1 MGLEDFEKSLATSND
16 EPKREDRERKH
27 RHHHRSKRLRYREDE
42 HEGGERRHK
51 RRRSTKPEEKKVE
64 EDEDDWV
71 EKEAVPV
78 EEVKTK
84 RDAWMQEPSAMDI
97 EFTQSRRAKTEEAKS
112 QFVGSKQTH
121 DFKVDVHQD
130 LKNDFEDDGG
140 VEDESAQR
148 EVDYTFGDAGSSWR
162 MTKLA
167 AVYRQAEEGGRSV
180 EDVALERYGDLR
192 EFDDVREE
200 SRELDRRKMY
210 GRDYVGVIKPSG
222 EFFEERRLAA
232 GLHRER
238 QDDEDGQVGDGLAQ
252 GEVVSSEAH
261 TPAAA
266 PLDMPALNR
275 LKAAAMK
282 ARLKNAPNA
291 AQLEAEYELAASAS
305 TQSCSVTLNTM
316 DSRSL
321 AGGRTGE
328 VTALTGK
335 RALERGTVVEN
346 EDMSIADM
354 VKQEKR
360 SRGTGGGKEFAD
372 RIGKD
377 GKFKDDLEYMDDNAQ
392 NLSKR
397 VVKTDTQL
405 RNTSIEDYQKTQAAL
420 SSCPLC
426 YHEETDPPQPPTAPV
441 VSLATRTYLTLPTE
455 PEIGKGGAVIVPLQ
469 HRRNLLECDDDE
481 WEELRNFQKSLTRYY
496 ASLDRGVVF
505 YENAAHPGKT
515 HHAAMFAVP
524 LPWELAET
532 APAYFKEAILAGDEL
547 WGQHKPLI
555 DTLALSRD
563 PSKNYG
569 RFAFRK
575 ALAKEMPYFHVWFSV
590 DGGIGHVIEDG
601 GRWPKG
607 DLFAREVL
615 GGMLDVGPSTIKKQ
629 GRWTKGSDGKRVEG
643 FRKKWAEFD
652 WTKALLEG

>member
-27 RHHHRSKRLRYREDE
+27 KHHHRSKRPREED
-42 HEGGERRHK
+42 GGERRHK
-51 RRRSTKPEEKKVE
+51 RRRSPKPEEKKVE

-71 EKEAVPV
+71 EKETVQD
-78 EEVKTK
+78 VKTK
-84 RDAWMQEPSAMDI
+84 RDAWMQEPSATDI
-97 EFTQSRRAKTEEAKS
+97 EFTQSRRVKAEEAKS
-112 QFVGSKQTH
+112 QFVGAKQTH

-130 LKNDFEDDGG
+130 LKNDFEDDDDDGG
-140 VEDESAQR
+140 VEERA

-167 AVYRQAEEGGRSV
+167 AVYRQAEESKKGV
-180 EDVALERYGDLR
+180 DDVALERYGDFR
-192 EFDDVREE
+192 DFDDAREE

-238 QDDEDGQVGDGLAQ
+238 QQQHDEDVDDLPQ
-252 GEVVSSEAH
+252 GEIVPSQAP

-291 AQLEAEYELAASAS
+291 AQLEAEYELAASA
-305 TQSCSVTLNTM
+305 TQTSSAVTLNTM

-346 EDMSIADM
+346 ENMSIADM

-360 SRGTGGGKEFAD
+360 SRGTGGGREFAD
-372 RIGKD
+372 RIAKD

-397 VVKTDTQL
+397 VLKSDTQL

-420 SSCPLC
+420 STCPLC
-426 YHEETDPPQPPTAPV
+426 YHEDTSTPLPPTAPV

-469 HRRNLLECDDDE
+469 HRKNLLECDDDE
-481 WEELRNFQKSLTRYY
+481 WEELRNFMKSLTRYY
-496 ASLDRGVVF
+496 ASLDRGVIF
-505 YENAAHPGKT
+505 YENAAYPGGN
-515 HHAAMFAVP
+515 HHAAMMAVP

-547 WGQHKPLI
+547 WGQHKAII

-629 GRWTKGSDGKRVEG
+629 GRWVKGGEGKRVEG
-643 FRKKWAEFD
+643 FRKKWGEFD
-652 WTKALLEG
+652 WTTVLLEG

>member
-1 MGLEDFEKSLATSND
+1 MALEDFEKSLATSND
-16 EPKREDRERKH
+16 ELKREDRERKH
-27 RHHHRSKRLRYREDE
+27 RHHHRSKRPREED
-42 HEGGERRHK
+42 GGERRHK
-51 RRRSTKPEEKKVE
+51 RRRSPKAEEKKVE
-64 EDEDDWV
+64 DDEDDWV
-71 EKEAVPV
+71 EKEAVDSRS
-78 EEVKTK
+78 EVK
-84 RDAWMQEPSAMDI
+84 RDAWMQAPSAMDI
-97 EFTQSRRAKTEEAKS
+97 EFTQSRRAKAEEAKS
-112 QFVGSKQTH
+112 QFVGAKQTH

-130 LKNDFEDDGG
+130 LQNDFEDDGG
-140 VEDESAQR
+140 TEDEPAQR
-148 EVDYTFGDAGSSWR
+148 EVDYTVGDAGSSWR

-167 AVYRQAEEGGRSV
+167 AVYRQAEEGGKSV
-180 EDVALERYGDLR
+180 DDVALERYGDLR
-192 EFDDVREE
+192 DFDDAREE

-210 GRDYVGVIKPSG
+210 GKDYVGVIKPSG
-222 EFFEERRLAA
+222 DFFEERKLAA
-232 GLHRER
+232 GLHWER
-238 QDDEDGQVGDGLAQ
+238 QQQHDEDVGELPQ
-252 GEVVSSEAH
+252 GEIMPEQ
-261 TPAAA
+261 TPTHAAM
-266 PLDMPALNR
+266 PLDMAALNR

-282 ARLKNAPNA
+282 AKLKNAPNA
-291 AQLEAEYELAASAS
+291 AQLEAEYELAASA
-305 TQSCSVTLNTM
+305 TQPSAITLNTM
-316 DSRSL
+316 DSRTL

-328 VTALTGK
+328 VTAVSGK

-360 SRGTGGGKEFAD
+360 SRGTGGGREFAD
-372 RIGKD
+372 RIAKD

-397 VVKTDTQL
+397 VLKSDTQL

-420 SSCPLC
+420 QTCPLC

-441 VSLATRTYLTLPTE
+441 VSLATRTYLTLLTE
-455 PEIGKGGAVIVPLQ
+455 PEIGRGGAVIVPIQ
-469 HRRNLLECDDDE
+469 HRKNLLECDDDE
-481 WEELRNFQKSLTRYY
+481 WEEIRNFMKSLTRYY

-505 YENAAHPGKT
+505 YENAAHPGKG
-515 HHAAMFAVP
+515 HHAALFAVP

-563 PSKNYG
+563 PTKRYG

-590 DGGIGHVIEDG
+590 DGGIGHVVEDQ

-615 GGMLDVGPSTIKKQ
+615 GGMMDVGPSTIKRQ
-629 GRWTKGSDGKRVEG
+629 GRWVKGDSGMGKRVEG
-643 FRKKWAEFD
+643 FRKRWGEFD
-652 WTKALLEG
+652 WTRALLEG

>member
-1 MGLEDFEKSLATSND
+1 MALEDFEESLATSND
-16 EPKREDRERKH
+16 EPKCEDKERKH
-27 RHHHRSKRLRYREDE
+27 RHHHRSKRHRSREDE

-51 RRRSTKPEEKKVE
+51 RRRSPKAEEKKVE

-71 EKEAVPV
+71 EKEVLPV
-78 EEVKTK
+78 VEEEVKTK
-84 RDAWMQEPSAMDI
+84 RDAWMQAPSAQDI
-97 EFTQSRRAKTEEAKS
+97 EFTQSRRAKAEEAKS
-112 QFVGSKQTH
+112 QFVGAKQTH

-130 LKNDFEDDGG
+130 LKNDFEDDGDDGG
-140 VEDESAQR
+140 VEDDPEQC

-167 AVYRQAEEGGRSV
+167 AVYRRAEERKKSV
-180 EDVALERYGDLR
+180 DDVALERYGDLR
-192 EFDDVREE
+192 DFDDAREE

-210 GRDYVGVIKPSG
+210 GKDYVGVIKPSG
-222 EFFEERRLAA
+222 EFFEERKLAA
-232 GLHRER
+232 GLRRDQQQR
-238 QDDEDGQVGDGLAQ
+238 QHDEDVDELPQ
-252 GEVVSSEAH
+252 GEVVSSQAP

-266 PLDMPALNR
+266 PLDMAALNR

-291 AQLEAEYELAASAS
+291 AQLEAEYDLAASAS
-305 TQSCSVTLNTM
+305 LSQPSAVTLNTM
-316 DSRSL
+316 DSRHL

-328 VTALTGK
+328 VTAVSGK

-372 RIGKD
+372 RIAKD

-397 VVKTDTQL
+397 VLKSDTQL

-420 SSCPLC
+420 STCPLC
-426 YHEETDPPQPPTAPV
+426 YHDDTSPPLPPTAPV

-469 HRRNLLECDDDE
+469 HRKNLLECDDDE

-496 ASLDRGVVF
+496 ASLSLGVIF
-505 YENAAHPGKT
+505 YENAAHPGGKN
-515 HHAAMFAVP
+515 HHAALFAVP

-547 WGQHKPLI
+547 WGQHKAII

-563 PSKNYG
+563 PSKSYG

-590 DGGIGHVIEDG
+590 DGGIGHVVEDQ

-615 GGMLDVGPSTIKKQ
+615 GGMLDVGPQVIKRQ
-629 GRWTKGSDGKRVEG
+629 GRWVKGGEGKRVEG
-643 FRKKWAEFD
+643 FRK
-652 WTKALLEG
+652 

>member
-27 RHHHRSKRLRYREDE
+27 RHHHRSKRPREED
-42 HEGGERRHK
+42 GAERRHK
-51 RRRSTKPEEKKVE
+51 RRRSPKLEEKKVE

-71 EKEAVPV
+71 EKETVPLDVV
-78 EEVKTK
+78 EEAKTK
-84 RDAWMQEPSAMDI
+84 RDAWMQAPSAQDI
-97 EFTQSRRAKTEEAKS
+97 EFTQSRRAKAEEAKS

-140 VEDESAQR
+140 AENEPAQR

-167 AVYRQAEEGGRSV
+167 AVYRQAEEGGKNV
-180 EDVALERYGDLR
+180 DDVALERYGDLR
-192 EFDDVREE
+192 DFDDAREE

-210 GRDYVGVIKPSG
+210 GKDYVGVIKPSG
-222 EFFEERRLAA
+222 EFFEERKLAA

-238 QDDEDGQVGDGLAQ
+238 QQQHDEDVDELPQ
-252 GEVVSSEAH
+252 GEVVPEQAP
-261 TPAAA
+261 TPAAM

-282 ARLKNAPNA
+282 AKLKNAPNA
-291 AQLEAEYELAASAS
+291 AQLEADYELAANATQPSAI
-305 TQSCSVTLNTM
+305 TLNTM
-316 DSRSL
+316 DSRNL
-321 AGGRTGE
+321 AGGRGGE
-328 VTALTGK
+328 VTAVSGK

-354 VKQEKR
+354 VRQEKR

-372 RIGKD
+372 RIAKD

-397 VVKTDTQL
+397 VLKSDTQL

-420 SSCPLC
+420 QNCPLC

-455 PEIGKGGAVIVPLQ
+455 PEIGKGGAVVVPIQ
-469 HRRNLLECDDDE
+469 HRKNLLECDDDE
-481 WEELRNFQKSLTRYY
+481 WEEIRNFMKSLTRYY
-496 ASLDRGVVF
+496 ASLDHGVIF
-505 YENAAHPGKT
+505 YENAASPGKN
-515 HHAAMFAVP
+515 HHAALFAVP

-590 DGGIGHVIEDG
+590 DGGIGHVVEDG

-615 GGMLDVGPSTIKKQ
+615 GGMLDVGPQVIKRQ
-629 GRWTKGSDGKRVEG
+629 GRWVKGGEGRRAEG
-643 FRKKWAEFD
+643 FRKRWGEFD
-652 WTKALLEG
+652 WTRALLEG

>member
-1 MGLEDFEKSLATSND
+1 MGFEDFEKSLATRND

-27 RHHHRSKRLRYREDE
+27 KHHHRSKRPREED
-42 HEGGERRHK
+42 GGERRHK
-51 RRRSTKPEEKKVE
+51 RRRSPKPEEKKVE

-71 EKEAVPV
+71 EKEVLPV
-78 EEVKTK
+78 AEEEVKTK
-84 RDAWMQEPSAMDI
+84 RDAWMQAPSAQDI
-97 EFTQSRRAKTEEAKS
+97 EFTQSRRAKAEEAKS
-112 QFVGSKQTH
+112 QFVGAKQTP
-121 DFKVDVHQD
+121 DFKVDVHED
-130 LKNDFEDDGG
+130 LRKDFEDSGDD
-140 VEDESAQR
+140 EDESAER
-148 EVDYTFGDAGSSWR
+148 EMGYTFGDAGSSWR

-167 AVYRQAEEGGRSV
+167 AVYRQAEEGGKSV
-180 EDVALERYGDLR
+180 DDVALERYGDLR
-192 EFDDVREE
+192 DFDDAREE

-210 GRDYVGVIKPSG
+210 GKDYVGVIKPSG

-238 QDDEDGQVGDGLAQ
+238 QQQHDEDVAELPQ
-252 GEVVSSEAH
+252 GEVVPEQAP

-266 PLDMPALNR
+266 SLDMPALNR
-275 LKAAAMK
+275 LKAASMK

-291 AQLEAEYELAASAS
+291 SQLEAEYELAASRA
-305 TQSCSVTLNTM
+305 TQPSSVILNSM
-316 DSRSL
+316 DSRDL

-354 VKQEKR
+354 VRQEKR
-360 SRGTGGGKEFAD
+360 SRGTGGGREFAD
-372 RIGKD
+372 RIAKD

-397 VVKTDTQL
+397 VLKSDTQL

-420 SSCPLC
+420 STCPLC

-469 HRRNLLECDDDE
+469 HRKNLLECDDDE
-481 WEELRNFQKSLTRYY
+481 WEELRNFMKSLTRYY
-496 ASLDRGVVF
+496 ASLDRGVIF
-505 YENAAHPGKT
+505 YENAAYPGKN
-515 HHAAMFAVP
+515 HHAALFAVP

-590 DGGIGHVIEDG
+590 DGGIGHVVEDQ

-607 DLFAREVL
+607 DMFAREVL
-615 GGMLDVGPSTIKKQ
+615 GGMLDVGAQVIKRQ
-629 GRWTKGSDGKRVEG
+629 GRWVKGGEGKRVEG
-643 FRKKWAEFD
+643 FRKKWGEFD
-652 WTKALLEG
+652 WTTVLLEG

>member
-27 RHHHRSKRLRYREDE
+27 KHHHRSKRPREED
-42 HEGGERRHK
+42 GGERRHK
-51 RRRSTKPEEKKVE
+51 RRRSPKPEEKKVE
-64 EDEDDWV
+64 EEEDDWV
-71 EKEAVPV
+71 EKEAVDSRS
-78 EEVKTK
+78 EVK
-84 RDAWMQEPSAMDI
+84 RDAWMQEPSAVDI
-97 EFTQSRRAKTEEAKS
+97 EFTQSRRAKAEEAKS
-112 QFVGSKQTH
+112 QFVGAKHTH
-121 DFKVDVHQD
+121 DFKVDIAQD
-130 LKNDFEDDGG
+130 LKNDFEDDDD
-140 VEDESAQR
+140 VEDEPAQH
-148 EVDYTFGDAGSSWR
+148 EVDYTFGDSGSSWR

-167 AVYRQAEEGGRSV
+167 AVYRQAEEGKKSV
-180 EDVALERYGDLR
+180 DDVALERYGDLR
-192 EFDDVREE
+192 DFDDAREE

-222 EFFEERRLAA
+222 EFFEERKLAA
-232 GLHRER
+232 GLHRE
-238 QDDEDGQVGDGLAQ
+238 QQHEENEDVAELPRGKNVPEQAP
-252 GEVVSSEAH
+252 
-261 TPAAA
+261 TPAAV
-266 PLDMPALNR
+266 PLDMAALNR

-282 ARLKNAPNA
+282 AKIKNAPNA
-291 AQLEAEYELAASAS
+291 AQLEAEYELAASA
-305 TQSCSVTLNTM
+305 TQPSSVTLNTM
-316 DSRSL
+316 DSRTL

-328 VTALTGK
+328 VTAVSGK
-335 RALERGTVVEN
+335 RALEHGTVVEN

-360 SRGTGGGKEFAD
+360 SRGTGGGREFAD
-372 RIGKD
+372 RIAKD
-377 GKFKDDLEYMDDNAQ
+377 AKFKDDLEYMDDNAQ

-397 VVKTDTQL
+397 VLKSDTQL

-420 SSCPLC
+420 QNCPLC

-455 PEIGKGGAVIVPLQ
+455 PEIGKGGAVIVPIQ
-469 HRRNLLECDDDE
+469 HRKNLLECDDDE
-481 WEELRNFQKSLTRYY
+481 WEEIRNFMKSLTRFY
-496 ASLDRGVVF
+496 ASLDKGVIF
-505 YENAAHPGKT
+505 YENAAHPGKA
-515 HHAAMFAVP
+515 HHAAMMAVP

-590 DGGIGHVIEDG
+590 DGGIGHVVEDQ

-615 GGMLDVGPSTIKKQ
+615 GGMMDVGPSTIKRQ
-629 GRWTKGSDGKRVEG
+629 GRWVKGGEGRRVEG
-643 FRKKWAEFD
+643 FRKRWGEFD
-652 WTKALLEG
+652 WTRALLEG

>member
-1 MGLEDFEKSLATSND
+1 MGLEDFEKSLATSNH

-27 RHHHRSKRLRYREDE
+27 KHHHRSKRRRSREDE

-51 RRRSTKPEEKKVE
+51 RRRSPKLEEKKIE

-71 EKEAVPV
+71 EKESVPV
-78 EEVKTK
+78 EELKAK
-84 RDAWMQEPSAMDI
+84 RDAWMQAPSAQDI
-97 EFTQSRRAKTEEAKS
+97 EFTQSRRAKAEEAKS
-112 QFVGSKQTH
+112 QFVSSKQTH
-121 DFKVDVHQD
+121 DFKVDVHED
-130 LKNDFEDDGG
+130 LRKDFEDDDDDGG
-140 VEDESAQR
+140 VEERA
-148 EVDYTFGDAGSSWR
+148 EVEYTFGDAGSSWR

-167 AVYRQAEEGGRSV
+167 AVYRQAEEGGKSV
-180 EDVALERYGDLR
+180 DDVALERYGDLR
-192 EFDDVREE
+192 DFDDAREE

-222 EFFEERRLAA
+222 ELFEERKLAA
-232 GLHRER
+232 GLRRDQQQEQH
-238 QDDEDGQVGDGLAQ
+238 DEDVDELPQ
-252 GEVVSSEAH
+252 GEVVPEQAP

-266 PLDMPALNR
+266 PLNMAALNR

-282 ARLKNAPNA
+282 AKLKNAPNA
-291 AQLEAEYELAASAS
+291 AQLEAEYELAASA
-305 TQSCSVTLNTM
+305 TQPSSVTLNTM
-316 DSRSL
+316 DSRNL
-321 AGGRTGE
+321 AGGRSGE
-328 VTALTGK
+328 VSAVSGK

-372 RIGKD
+372 RIAKD

-397 VVKTDTQL
+397 VVKSDVQL

-420 SSCPLC
+420 QTCPLC

-469 HRRNLLECDDDE
+469 HRKNLLECDDDE
-481 WEELRNFQKSLTRYY
+481 WEELRNFMKSLTRYY

-505 YENAAHPGKT
+505 YENAAHPGKN
-515 HHAAMFAVP
+515 HHAAMMAVP

-615 GGMLDVGPSTIKKQ
+615 GGMLDVGPQVIKRQ
-629 GRWTKGSDGKRVEG
+629 GRWTKGADGKRVEG
-643 FRKKWAEFD
+643 FRKRWGEFD
-652 WTKALLEG
+652 WTTVLLEGG